1 MFASFQVKV
10 EVAEAGGKCNV
21 HILDMHPGLA
31 RFETQE
37 RSFASPPGVE
47 DGGSFWDNAPGNVDK
62 KTGEVTF
69 DPQYKA

>member
-1 MFASFQVKV
+1 LKIASFQVKV

-31 RFETQE
+31 RFGKT
-37 RSFASPPGVE
+37 SPPGVK
-47 DGGSFWDNAPGNVDK
+47 DGGIFWDTAPGNVDK